1 MLVGKYDYIFL
12 LVCFRTASCTQEIES
27 LSKHSENA
35 DFSAA
40 GAASSAKAT
49 LSNKQDTI
57 NTFILD
63 DFFLFWL
70 LVCFVKTH

>member
-1 MLVGKYDYIFL
+1 MVLIGKYYYIFFVGFL
-12 LVCFRTASCTQEIES
+12 FRTASCTQEIES

-63 DFFLFWL
+63 DYFFFRLAI
-70 LVCFVKTH
+70 